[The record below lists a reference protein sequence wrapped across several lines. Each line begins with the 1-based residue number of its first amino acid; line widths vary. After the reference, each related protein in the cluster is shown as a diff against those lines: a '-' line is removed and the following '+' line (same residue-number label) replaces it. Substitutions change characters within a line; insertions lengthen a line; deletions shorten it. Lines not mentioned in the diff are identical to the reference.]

1 MSGVETVNDEF
12 EVGFNQTFESHW
24 YRAEQAGR
32 VIMVLFVLAAGLGL
46 LGRGPFSHSTTQ
58 SAGGALS
65 VDYEPIARHG
75 TNTTI
80 TVHLKKPADVDRPIE
95 LRVNQQIIEPMG
107 YQRSVPLANSSSSVS
122 DAGMRLTF
130 NEAANQPD
138 VLVRF
143 ELMPN
148 AVGLVPLH
156 VSDGSDTIDW
166 SILVVP

>member
-32 VIMVLFVLAAGLGL
+32 VVMVLFTLAAGLGF
-46 LGRGPFSHSTTQ
+46 LGRGPFSHESVQ
-58 SAGGALS
+58 SPSGALS
-65 VDYEPIARHG
+65 VDYEPVARNG
-75 TNTTI
+75 TTTTI
-80 TVHLKKPADVDRPIE
+80 TVHVRKPQDGPKPIE

-107 YQRSVPLANSSSSVS
+107 FQRAVPLANSSSISN
-122 DAGMRLTF
+122 DGMRLTF
-130 NEAANQPD
+130 TEAAKQPD

-148 AVGLVPLH
+148 TFGFVPLR
-156 VSDGSDTIDW
+156 VSDGADTIDW
-166 SILVVP
+166 SVLVVP